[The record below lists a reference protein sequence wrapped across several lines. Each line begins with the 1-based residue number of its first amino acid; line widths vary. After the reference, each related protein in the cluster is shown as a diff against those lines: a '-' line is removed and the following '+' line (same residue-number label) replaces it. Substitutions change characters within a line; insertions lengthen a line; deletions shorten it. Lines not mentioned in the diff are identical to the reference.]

1 MRAIPAGPARTQ
13 SDTMNQSSSDEKGQK
28 KDTESKP
35 EKFLSAFIK
44 AKNDLRIYP
53 PTNPVVSES
62 LEDVLLKLKES
73 FGSEVVEIL
82 IEKERLLINGEK
94 VGANDPRVAKLT
106 LGLYMREI
114 RKIALD
120 PEITSDEMRLL
131 LDALSM
137 KTEDIVEAGG
147 IVAIMQKRGI
157 AHAAVENTAEL
168 TIVDGANLPVSDDLL
183 PDLSD
188 IDDLDADLDA
198 DFEGM
203 DTPEGFSRMFVRV
216 GDGDVSGIKRLRK
229 LLGNPEAFT
238 GMLEKCAI
246 QLEKVEGDIA
256 PASRVQRMLEMLQT
270 LGAAISAMPSQDE
283 RSDMLK
289 NMAVSV
295 LGLSAGL
302 RSELVNKGMMPKL
315 ALKGVESEIL
325 SRFPMTELADVL
337 LENFQIS
344 GGAAT
349 VMEGYLGGLNLD
361 RSNKEELTETLHYS
375 LRQSGAMTPEVEAL
389 LKEEAEKVN
398 AEGGEHEPYVAPD
411 PNKARTDFD
420 LPHVDGYPPE
430 TILFK
435 GKEKAEMISS
445 MKEELESPVANVMAT
460 TVLDLLCYEKAP
472 VNHTELLERVA
483 SYIETLLSNRDY
495 EKASELIHGLKA
507 EREDKK
513 TIFSATQL
521 KPLDGT
527 IEKYAGD
534 QAIRRLLVT
543 FKNLK
548 KESSEFRQVTEYIS
562 SLGLPAI
569 RSLLGSLEDEN
580 SRHVRLLTCQALA
593 QMGELAVGVVAER
606 LDHEQW
612 YVVRNA
618 ASILGQI
625 GVAECVPHLE
635 KALLHPEPRV
645 KREALKGLA
654 SIRTEEATE
663 LVCGCVQES
672 DIEICE
678 IALGWIAI
686 MRAPQAMPALDR
698 LLGNGFM
705 WKADDKIVRL
715 AIQALGAID
724 KEESLEL
731 LEKLTETRRLVF
743 RRKKAAFIR
752 DVATAALSKRKK
764 GR

>member
-1 MRAIPAGPARTQ
+1 
-13 SDTMNQSSSDEKGQK
+13 MNQSFSHEKGQK
-28 KDTESKP
+28 EDAESKP

-62 LEDVLLKLKES
+62 LEDALLKLKET

-82 IEKERLLINGEK
+82 IEKERLLINGER
-94 VGANDPRVAKLT
+94 VGANDPRVKKLS

-114 RKIALD
+114 RKIAID
-120 PEITSDEMRLL
+120 PEITSDELRLL

-137 KTEDIVEAGG
+137 KTEDIAEAGG

-157 AHAAVENTAEL
+157 AHAGVESTAEL
-168 TIVDGANLPVSDDLL
+168 TIIDGSNLPVSDDVL

-188 IDDLDADLDA
+188 IDDLDVDL
-198 DFEGM
+198 EQM

-216 GDGDVSGIKRLRK
+216 GDGDVSGVKRLRK
-229 LLGNPEAFT
+229 LLANPEALT
-238 GMLEKCAI
+238 GMLEKCAV
-246 QLEKVEGDIA
+246 QLEKVEGDID
-256 PASRVQRMLEMLQT
+256 PAARAQRMLEMLQT
-270 LGAAISAMPSQDE
+270 LGAAISSLPSQDE

-289 NMAVSV
+289 SMAVSV
-295 LGLSAGL
+295 LGLSASL
-302 RSELVNKGMMPKL
+302 RSELVNKGMMPNL
-315 ALKGVESEIL
+315 ALKDVESEIL

-361 RSNKEELTETLHYS
+361 RSNKQELTDTLHYS
-375 LRQSGAMTPEVEAL
+375 LKQSGTMTPEVEAL
-389 LKEEAEKVN
+389 LKKEAEKVN

-411 PNKARTDFD
+411 PKKARMDFD

-445 MKEELESPVANVMAT
+445 MREELESPAANVMAT
-460 TVLDLLCYEKAP
+460 TVLDLLCYEKSP

-483 SYIETLLSNRDY
+483 SYIETFLSNRDY

-513 TIFSATQL
+513 TTFSAMQL

-569 RSLLGSLEDEN
+569 RSLLGSLEDEK

-593 QMGELAVGVVAER
+593 LMGELAVGVVAER

-612 YVVRNA
+612 YVARNA

-635 KALLHPEPRV
+635 KALSHPEPRV

-724 KEESLEL
+724 EEESLEL
-731 LEKLTETRRLVF
+731 LEKLTETRRLLF